1 MADDATNV
9 SPDDASLEQQAPAY
23 PAPSPIPGAGRQA
36 PQPGF
41 AADSRPIFSS
51 AGEPPPPPPG
61 KIHDYG
67 LMAWNA
73 TVGMGSS
80 VLGLASALDRGLGGS
95 PESVRYIEQQRQN
108 LQDYI
113 ESNVRSMSPERQQAL
128 RTSLFQGGET
138 DPTTGERIPSV
149 HDPGF
154 SLSAYIASTLA
165 GNAPMAALAFVPGG
179 LLTRAALAVGFG
191 AQSGGD
197 AYEGLVK
204 QVDNAS
210 DKQMMDS
217 PLYAQLR
224 HSGST
229 IEEAKSA
236 IVAHLAPTYVAANF
250 GLGAFTGGVGVGG
263 VIGKDFL
270 SATAGMIRR
279 AAVGGAEAGAT
290 MGIQAGGQSAL
301 DQSTAIQLGLQKE
314 FDPSKMAL
322 DFASGVIGGFAFGA
336 PLGAI
341 RKPPSGVMDVP
352 SPKTTPTASPTRT
365 PGVDATI
372 ADDAQ
377 KQALTATYGPEPSQG
392 FQYNLPLEARTA
404 PPETQG
410 NLFPELT
417 PAPTTPPSPPAGGP
431 TAGSGGGA
439 PPPGAGPA
447 SGGGGALPATTITPP
462 VVAAGGAPATVS
474 PSGLSRSALVDWAVT
489 STGMPQQQANR
500 MATSDL
506 DLIYMLHTRGSTPT
520 TPTAPEPERD
530 IKAQIRDMQNP
541 NTPRDSVY
549 QPAGNLPKTKGAAL
563 VKRADGSSL
572 LTTNAQKAKLFRT
585 APAITQEIMAHI
597 LGHTSVKPPEGRPS
611 VVVQGKDQH
620 GNVVH
625 EEATSPE
632 NLPNAQA
639 NAQAR
644 VPDGTVTVVTP
655 QQAIDRRMQ
664 ASANEPIDKNTPVE
678 KAAAQAKPP
687 SPAQAEAGNY
697 QKGHINLHGIDV
709 TIETARG
716 DVRQGP
722 IDAAT
727 GKPEWESVAP
737 GHYGYIRGTKG
748 GDGDQVDVTLSSHV
762 STMLEGTPAEA
773 NNRPVFVVD
782 QIDPATG
789 KFDEHKAFIGYG
801 SPEAAAAAYDA
812 QFSDG
817 SGPSRRGAVN
827 TMSFAGFKEWLKA
840 GNTSKAISYRPEP
853 KPIETRAEPFPT
865 VGKPEE
871 VAPKPTVSERLK
883 RKQQLAEQQAT
894 PGPRMKGETAGV
906 AAPTAEASTPVVP
919 RPVEAPKAA
928 ELKAKAAEAQKSQ
941 AIQET
946 RAEEQAREGGTSR
959 TVEPGEGTSE
969 GQVLDL
975 VGGGKGERAK
985 GSALVRRLSD
995 IEHEFT
1001 QGNITAEEADAQY
1014 GTQPPGPGRPRAIES
1029 FGDWLES
1036 RLKVATDPTNLNKLL
1051 INAEK
1056 MLKAAQGTA
1065 KKVADMRALA
1075 KKYIAGG
1082 KPGEVLRARKL
1093 NEDADKLEE
1102 ESVGRQ
1108 DTLTEQSNRLLEL
1121 TDPKYVAKLKEG
1133 IEALKARDRKARV
1146 AKYEGEQKPV
1156 EAPKPVEK
1164 PVEKPAPPKLPE
1176 KKTEPKPKSAP
1187 EPVKSRWD
1195 VGKTGVDELAHVPK
1209 HTPMTAL
1216 RTVLDYVRNRGAK
1229 SGKEHMVV
1237 IDQATGQAV
1246 HASSDGKDD
1255 VVSIPSTDL
1264 EKLPANSVVLV
1275 HNHPGADAVH
1285 TGPST
1290 SDVSAAIPDSIA
1302 HSLIIT
1308 DDGSTHTYN
1317 ITQAFRDKVAARMA
1331 TQRMSHVSAIRI
1343 LVRKNMVLAERNPV
1357 KNTIDSMLRSLINN
1371 NLIDEKTANR
1381 YFQDLINRRLD
1392 FKGIIHYESSNE
1404 LPTTIKRAF
1413 GDQLRFG
1420 GASADEI
1427 DRLTKSV
1434 RPDEQIA
1441 RISAE
1446 MAARAGSAER
1456 SDTEAGIEGG
1466 AAGVGATDEG
1476 GALGRERDELT
1487 PTDRKK
1493 LSDWWEK
1500 SMDTVDARGMGAT
1513 ARRSLMQWM
1522 TGDGLHTTW
1531 RKLFQDG
1538 AKNYFDNFQEHDGR
1552 TRYEAKKFRDA
1563 NQEEAKQLATKLGR
1577 AENQAVS
1584 ELGLDAT
1591 MAKTAIGTGVDPAR
1605 NAHLTTPE
1613 ERTALADLQAR
1624 YNKLTP
1630 AQQQLYT
1637 QARKFG
1643 SKRRAKESK
1652 SSIRGTLRALGL
1664 DERHVTA
1671 LADIANDRA
1680 KVDDYLARNNV
1691 GHGDVAKEIITANT
1705 AGRVQGDYWP
1715 LRRPGNWLVQ
1725 YGDKGTPTYGLE
1737 AFESRTAAEAR
1748 RDELVKQGGPTN
1760 VTQVFRSDDRQAA
1773 SRLSDKHVNDV
1784 LKAMEGKPDLAD
1796 KIEPMQEILAAV
1808 RMQYALR
1815 SERARDMQRRTY
1827 VKGASADMARA
1838 LSGDFLGAANRIG
1851 YFEHGPARAQA
1862 LYDMGAHAR
1871 SLRTQGGRGDNVA
1884 AQDVVRELRL
1894 RTPIDG
1900 DDSSKFTGFGMRK
1913 WRGMAYLYSLMS
1925 PSHMLINTIDSLS
1938 NSIARMSARHPAAVF
1953 TILNSMRKVAPT
1965 MIGLGTSRSFANIR
1979 RELTASDWNI
1989 LHLAFARLKQG
2000 ETGE

>member
-322 DFASGVIGGFAFGA
+322 DFASGV
-336 PLGAI
+336 
-341 RKPPSGVMDVP
+341 MDVP

-447 SGGGGALPATTITPP
+447 SGGGGAPPATTITPP
-462 VVAAGGAPATVS
+462 VAAVGGAPATAS

-489 STGMPQQQANR
+489 SAGMPQQQANR

-506 DLIYMLHTRGSTPT
+506 DLMYQLHAQGQTPT

-541 NTPRDSVY
+541 NTLRDSVY

-644 VPDGTVTVVTP
+644 VPDGTVATVTP
-655 QQAIDRRMQ
+655 EQAVDRRMQ
-664 ASANEPIDKNTPVE
+664 TSANELIDKNTPIE
-678 KAAAQAKPP
+678 KAAAQAEQP

-697 QKGHINLHGIDV
+697 QKGHTNLHGLNI
-709 TIETARG
+709 TIETSRG
-716 DVRQGP
+716 DVRQTEG
-722 IDAAT
+722 
-727 GKPEWESVAP
+727 GEMMAP
-737 GHYGYIRGTKG
+737 GHYGYVRGTTG
-748 GDGDQVDVTLSSHV
+748 ADGDQVDVTLGPRV
-762 STMLEGTPAEA
+762 QTMFGGEAKEA
-773 NNRPVFVVD
+773 NNKPVFVVD

-789 KFDEHKAFIGYG
+789 KFDEHKAFVGYD

-840 GNTSKAISYRPEP
+840 GNTSKA
-853 KPIETRAEPFPT
+853 
-865 VGKPEE
+865 
-871 VAPKPTVSERLK
+871 
-883 RKQQLAEQQAT
+883 
-894 PGPRMKGETAGV
+894 
-906 AAPTAEASTPVVP
+906 
-919 RPVEAPKAA
+919 
-928 ELKAKAAEAQKSQ
+928 
-941 AIQET
+941 
-946 RAEEQAREGGTSR
+946 
-959 TVEPGEGTSE
+959 
-969 GQVLDL
+969 
-975 VGGGKGERAK
+975 
-985 GSALVRRLSD
+985 LS
-995 IEHEFT
+995 
-1001 QGNITAEEADAQY
+1001 
-1014 GTQPPGPGRPRAIES
+1014 
-1029 FGDWLES
+1029 
-1036 RLKVATDPTNLNKLL
+1036 
-1051 INAEK
+1051 
-1056 MLKAAQGTA
+1056 
-1065 KKVADMRALA
+1065 
-1075 KKYIAGG
+1075 
-1082 KPGEVLRARKL
+1082 
-1093 NEDADKLEE
+1093 
-1102 ESVGRQ
+1102 
-1108 DTLTEQSNRLLEL
+1108 
-1121 TDPKYVAKLKEG
+1121 
-1133 IEALKARDRKARV
+1133 
-1146 AKYEGEQKPV
+1146 
-1156 EAPKPVEK
+1156 
-1164 PVEKPAPPKLPE
+1164 
-1176 KKTEPKPKSAP
+1176 
-1187 EPVKSRWD
+1187 
-1195 VGKTGVDELAHVPK
+1195 
-1209 HTPMTAL
+1209 
-1216 RTVLDYVRNRGAK
+1216 
-1229 SGKEHMVV
+1229 
-1237 IDQATGQAV
+1237 
-1246 HASSDGKDD
+1246 
-1255 VVSIPSTDL
+1255 
-1264 EKLPANSVVLV
+1264 
-1275 HNHPGADAVH
+1275 
-1285 TGPST
+1285 
-1290 SDVSAAIPDSIA
+1290 
-1302 HSLIIT
+1302 
-1308 DDGSTHTYN
+1308 
-1317 ITQAFRDKVAARMA
+1317 
-1331 TQRMSHVSAIRI
+1331 
-1343 LVRKNMVLAERNPV
+1343 
-1357 KNTIDSMLRSLINN
+1357 
-1371 NLIDEKTANR
+1371 
-1381 YFQDLINRRLD
+1381 
-1392 FKGIIHYESSNE
+1392 
-1404 LPTTIKRAF
+1404 
-1413 GDQLRFG
+1413 
-1420 GASADEI
+1420 
-1427 DRLTKSV
+1427 
-1434 RPDEQIA
+1434 
-1441 RISAE
+1441 
-1446 MAARAGSAER
+1446 
-1456 SDTEAGIEGG
+1456 
-1466 AAGVGATDEG
+1466 
-1476 GALGRERDELT
+1476 
-1487 PTDRKK
+1487 
-1493 LSDWWEK
+1493 
-1500 SMDTVDARGMGAT
+1500 
-1513 ARRSLMQWM
+1513 
-1522 TGDGLHTTW
+1522 
-1531 RKLFQDG
+1531 
-1538 AKNYFDNFQEHDGR
+1538 
-1552 TRYEAKKFRDA
+1552 
-1563 NQEEAKQLATKLGR
+1563 
-1577 AENQAVS
+1577 
-1584 ELGLDAT
+1584 
-1591 MAKTAIGTGVDPAR
+1591 
-1605 NAHLTTPE
+1605 
-1613 ERTALADLQAR
+1613 
-1624 YNKLTP
+1624 
-1630 AQQQLYT
+1630 
-1637 QARKFG
+1637 
-1643 SKRRAKESK
+1643 
-1652 SSIRGTLRALGL
+1652 
-1664 DERHVTA
+1664 
-1671 LADIANDRA
+1671 
-1680 KVDDYLARNNV
+1680 
-1691 GHGDVAKEIITANT
+1691 
-1705 AGRVQGDYWP
+1705 
-1715 LRRPGNWLVQ
+1715 
-1725 YGDKGTPTYGLE
+1725 
-1737 AFESRTAAEAR
+1737 
-1748 RDELVKQGGPTN
+1748 
-1760 VTQVFRSDDRQAA
+1760 
-1773 SRLSDKHVNDV
+1773 
-1784 LKAMEGKPDLAD
+1784 
-1796 KIEPMQEILAAV
+1796 
-1808 RMQYALR
+1808 
-1815 SERARDMQRRTY
+1815 
-1827 VKGASADMARA
+1827 
-1838 LSGDFLGAANRIG
+1838 
-1851 YFEHGPARAQA
+1851 
-1862 LYDMGAHAR
+1862 
-1871 SLRTQGGRGDNVA
+1871 
-1884 AQDVVRELRL
+1884 
-1894 RTPIDG
+1894 
-1900 DDSSKFTGFGMRK
+1900 
-1913 WRGMAYLYSLMS
+1913 
-1925 PSHMLINTIDSLS
+1925 
-1938 NSIARMSARHPAAVF
+1938 
-1953 TILNSMRKVAPT
+1953 
-1965 MIGLGTSRSFANIR
+1965 
-1979 RELTASDWNI
+1979 
-1989 LHLAFARLKQG
+1989 
-2000 ETGE
+2000 